1 MKGWLKEAIPMSIG
15 GINFY
20 SSGYG
25 ATFLTSGVGSTTDV
39 TNSQV
44 QSISPVKT
52 QGTSDQS
59 SDAANTDNN
68 SSTNSTFT
76 QNFSPTQDQVKSAS
90 DTGRTRGSF
99 VDLTV

>member
-1 MKGWLKEAIPMSIG
+1 MSIG

-25 ATFLTSGVGSTTDV
+25 ATFFSSGAGSTADV

-44 QSISPVKT
+44 QAISPVKT
-52 QGTSDQS
+52 QGTSDNS

-68 SSTNSTFT
+68 SSTSSSSSFT
-76 QNFSPTQDQVKSAS
+76 QNFNPTQDQVKSAS
-90 DTGRTRGSF
+90 DTGRTRGAF
-99 VDLTV
+99 VNLTV

>member
-1 MKGWLKEAIPMSIG
+1 MSIG

-25 ATFLTSGVGSTTDV
+25 ATFLTAGVGSTSDV

-52 QGTSDQS
+52 QGTSDQGT
-59 SDAANTDNN
+59 DQANTDNN
-68 SSTNSTFT
+68 ASNNGSSGSGFT
-76 QNFSPTQDQVKSAS
+76 QNFSPTQDQVKAAS
-90 DTGRTRGSF
+90 DTGRTRGAF
-99 VDLTV
+99 VNLTV